1 MPLVNQQIEF
11 KYGLCFKLKC
21 SKTIIKK
28 NTLTT
33 VVHTYY
39 LILSEWNNLYIKFN
53 KMYNKKSI
61 NTCTDLKQ
69 HL

>member
-21 SKTIIKK
+21 SKTIKK
-28 NTLTT
+28 KTLTT

-39 LILSEWNNLYIKFN
+39 LIL
-53 KMYNKKSI
+53 
-61 NTCTDLKQ
+61 
-69 HL
+69 